1 MTTTVQYN
9 TTVDLPST
17 PRTIWYPRA
26 YSRASIW
33 RVGAPFFTLVFFMT
47 LVGEGDAGEGD
58 AARGVRRGFDEA
70 RRASLGEPP
79 ARACMALVFDT
90 RDSLNTILTME
101 YVPTEK

>member
-47 LVGEGDAGEGD
+47 LVGEGDA
-58 AARGVRRGFDEA
+58 ARGVRRGFDEV
-70 RRASLGEPP
+70 RGASLGEPP

-90 RDSLNTILTME
+90 RDSLNTILE